1 MSTMTIRLPYSLVGH
16 SGYLLEELPRWRH
29 SAVMRHAP
37 FVDDVRIVT
46 PVPDVPES
54 VERLPDGKTSI
65 VVRTLADGA
74 GDAWVMGPRTRA
86 LFKTATGVARA
97 VIVELGPG
105 WAGPLLGV
113 TASELVD
120 RHVSLDELWGRAGAE
135 LRDDL
140 VALHDPSHVVA
151 RLAGVFAQRLERSH
165 DTSSRLAREAAR
177 LFDGIDRVDDVAARL
192 GITARHLRR
201 VFVESVGIG
210 PKDYLRCIRLQRAV
224 RSVRHAGTVGW
235 ARVATDAG
243 YYDQPHLISEFRDL
257 VGVTPSAYS
266 KRMFAANDCGHAR
279 TYATPTRRQDARAAL

>member
-1 MSTMTIRLPYSLVGH
+1 
-16 SGYLLEELPRWRH
+16 
-29 SAVMRHAP
+29 MRYAP

-46 PVPDVPES
+46 PVPEVPES

-65 VVRTLADGA
+65 VVRTLVDGT

-97 VIVELGPG
+97 VIVELKPG
-105 WAGPLLGV
+105 WAVPLLGV

-140 VALHDPSHVVA
+140 VALHDPARVVA

-165 DTSSRLAREAAR
+165 DTSSRLARQAAQ

-192 GITARHLRR
+192 GITTRHLRR

-224 RSVRHAGTVGW
+224 RGVRRAGTVGW

-243 YYDQPHLISEFRDL
+243 YYDQPHLIAEFRDL

-266 KRMFAANDCGHAR
+266 KRIYAANDCGHAR
-279 TYATPTRRQDARAAL
+279 TYATEARASL